1 MRTGD
6 AIHPAK
12 RFIGSPKSLG
22 HMCNHVIT
30 ISDAFVVPI
39 PHAIVCLQR
48 HLNQHDCRNKAK
60 QPLQNFVFIGG
71 IVYFYSAVNQKI
83 KSSLILILNRG
94 SPSHGEIIT
103 TYSHR
108 LLSESIDFISPSST
122 SYEQFP

>member
-1 MRTGD
+1 MRTGN

-48 HLNQHDCRNKAK
+48 HLNQHDSRNKHQTK
-60 QPLQNFVFIGG
+60 LIEFIF
-71 IVYFYSAVNQKI
+71 IFD
-83 KSSLILILNRG
+83 ILN
-94 SPSHGEIIT
+94 
-103 TYSHR
+103 
-108 LLSESIDFISPSST
+108 L
-122 SYEQFP
+122 